1 MAEIFLKNH
10 WQHRKVAFLGD
21 SITDAIHVGTTKN
34 YWQFLEEMLEIKPL
48 IYGING
54 QQVRDIPAQ
63 AERLFNDHGDDVD
76 AVMVFAG
83 TNDYCG
89 GVPLGEWFTYSEC
102 QVNFHGEIVTRR
114 KRETNYDENTFR
126 GRINIA
132 MKYLKEHFPA
142 SQIILMTMLHRGFAQ
157 FSEYNI
163 QPPECYANGCGLFVE
178 SYAEVIKEAA
188 NIWAVPVI
196 DLNSLSGLYPMLDAH
211 ASYFANVN
219 TDRLHPE
226 ISGHHRIAQ
235 TLAYQLLSL
244 PATFRNTIQ

>member
-1 MAEIFLKNH
+1 MSETVLKNH
-10 WQHRKVAFLGD
+10 WQNSKVAFLGD
-21 SITDAIHVGTTKN
+21 SITDAIHVGTSKN
-34 YWQFLEEMLEIKPL
+34 YWQFLEEMLQIKPL
-48 IYGING
+48 VYGING
-54 QQVRDIPAQ
+54 QQFIDIPTQ
-63 AERLFNDHGDDVD
+63 AERLFNDHNDNVD

-83 TNDYCG
+83 TNDYCA

-102 QVNFHGEIVTRR
+102 PVNFHGETVIRR

-142 SQIILMTMLHRGFAQ
+142 SQIILLTMLHRGFAQ

-226 ISGHHRIAQ
+226 ISGHQRIAQ

-244 PATFRNTIQ
+244 PATFRDTL

>member
-1 MAEIFLKNH
+1 MSEIFLKNH
-10 WQHRKVAFLGD
+10 WQDCKVAFLGD

-34 YWQFLEEMLEIKPL
+34 YWQFLEEMLQIKPL
-48 IYGING
+48 VYGING
-54 QQVRDIPAQ
+54 QRMCDIPAQ
-63 AERLFNDHGDDVD
+63 AERLFNDHSDNVD

-89 GVPLGEWFTYSEC
+89 GVPLGEWFTYSDCE
-102 QVNFHGEIVTRR
+102 VNSHGEIVTRR
-114 KRETNYDENTFR
+114 KREMVYDENTFR

-132 MKYLKEHFPA
+132 IKYLKEHFPT
-142 SQIILMTMLHRGFAQ
+142 SQIILLTMLHRGFAQ

-163 QPPECYANGCGLFVE
+163 QPPECYANACGLFVE

-196 DLNSLSGLYPMLDAH
+196 DLNSLSGLYPMLDVH
-211 ASYFANVN
+211 ASYFANVD

-226 ISGHHRIAQ
+226 ISGHRRIAK
-235 TLAYQLLSL
+235 TLAYQLLTL
-244 PATFRNTIQ
+244 PETFR